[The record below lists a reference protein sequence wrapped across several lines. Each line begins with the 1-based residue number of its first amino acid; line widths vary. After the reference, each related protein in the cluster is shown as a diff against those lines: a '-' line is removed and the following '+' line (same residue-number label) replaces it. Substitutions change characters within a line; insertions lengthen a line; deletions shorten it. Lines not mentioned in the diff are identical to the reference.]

1 MLVSIYYNVERVMVQ
16 YSRRNVIIDKNSSY
30 VGLPF
35 DARVRSEKF
44 LIYAAPTVKI
54 CQLMT
59 SGNENLG

>member
-1 MLVSIYYNVERVMVQ
+1 MVQ

-30 VGLPF
+30 VGFPF